1 MPEPALVLDFEVL
14 EVALRQEPIVA
25 RIYSSHVML
34 VCTLAVSLSAKL
46 ITSIHFGKFQYFS
59 LLHMQSRALKQYFWT
74 YKLSKI
80 DY

>member
-14 EVALRQEPIVA
+14 EVAFRQEPIIA

-46 ITSIHFGKFQYFS
+46 LTSIHFGKF
-59 LLHMQSRALKQYFWT
+59 
-74 YKLSKI
+74 
-80 DY
+80 

>member
-46 ITSIHFGKFQYFS
+46 ITSIHFGNFNI
-59 LLHMQSRALKQYFWT
+59 SRCYT
-74 YKLSKI
+74 CNRGRSNNI
-80 DY
+80 SGPIN